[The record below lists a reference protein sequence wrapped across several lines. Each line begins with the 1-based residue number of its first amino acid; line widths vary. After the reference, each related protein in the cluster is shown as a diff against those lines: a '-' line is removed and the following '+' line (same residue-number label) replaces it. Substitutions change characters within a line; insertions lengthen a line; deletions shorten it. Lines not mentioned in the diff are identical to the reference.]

1 MSMEKPKTHLQWF
14 TQIQSNGTIKDP
26 PCVFKACYDRDSL
39 YPFTMNQELFT
50 ASYFQVITQNTC
62 QSSILRI
69 KPILACYI

>member
-39 YPFTMNQELFT
+39 YPSIYHE
-50 ASYFQVITQNTC
+50 SGIIH
-62 QSSILRI
+62 SILFPGNHP
-69 KPILACYI
+69 KHMSE